1 MKRNFTKILA
11 AFALLVG
18 LTIPMGVWGQTW
30 TRVTSADDLLA
41 GGTFILGY
49 EASAN
54 SGVIVPMQ
62 NEGTATLSAAGYMHS
77 GTTQG
82 SSTNGTLNMS
92 NVTSTSLY
100 EVTIVASTTVSGA
113 ICIKIGDSFL
123 GNTNTKNNCKL
134 FASESTTTAFTPIVK
149 TNNTFELKIAANET
163 YFDLQYN
170 SGSPRFAVYGGTQKH
185 PVIYKKEAGS
195 TTTCA
200 TPTFSPAA
208 GTYTEAQSVSISCAT
223 EGATIYYTT
232 NGDEPTTNST
242 IYTAAIIVSTNTT
255 IKAMATAQGYD
266 NSAVATAAYTIVNI
280 EHAGTE
286 ADPYTVADARAAIDA
301 NAGTQGVYATGIV
314 SAIPTAWNGQYN
326 NITFNFVDNEGDTD
340 FLQAYRCVSTDNAD
354 ASTVAVG
361 DVVVVFG
368 DLTKYGST
376 YEFNSGCQLV
386 SLTHP
391 TVAVEAPTF
400 SPAAGIYDEAQ
411 DVTLSCATDG
421 ATIYYTTDGSEPTTA
436 STLYSTAINVA
447 TTTTIKAIAVKG
459 EDSSA
464 VAAATYTIV
473 PVANISSIS
482 EVGTEYTVRG
492 TVVAINSRGFIMGD
506 GTGYVYYYKNDA
518 VSQSVGDKVKVL
530 GTTGSYGHII
540 QFTNSATV
548 TEATTSNYNNTPA
561 AILITEV
568 PDYTE
573 GYYLSTYFEF
583 EGELTTTSGNYL
595 IALGESHIQ
604 ISYPTQAQ
612 KDALNALSE
621 KNVHVKGYF
630 SGINSSNKFTVMLE
644 SVEEVASTEPFI
656 TFDPD
661 EFDLAAEMQTIQIP
675 FTYENIVVTGYQSFT
690 VHHYNAEGEEIQP
703 DPEAPWYI
711 VGVTGNNDEGY
722 MLTVFVSANE
732 GEARSAYV
740 KVTALDA
747 ASNTVPSNLVTIN
760 QEAYVAPT
768 YAELPFAFNGGKD
781 DIDGT
786 DGLSQEGLGSDYG
799 TENAKLRF
807 DDTGDWL
814 LLQFNERPG
823 TLTFDIKGNN
833 FSGGTFKVQT
843 SEDGTNYSDLATY
856 TSDNMT
862 PTVTS
867 VEFTDL
873 GENVRYI
880 KWIYTNK
887 VSGNVALGNITLAKY
902 IAPQAYTL
910 TIGEPEHITL
920 TATYG
925 DEVLDNGDVASV
937 FSGTEITLA
946 VTVAE
951 GYMLQNLTIDG
962 EESVTVTETS
972 TLGVYT
978 FEMPAFDVTI
988 NATAAEVV
996 PVTTA
1001 KYVKV
1006 TSTTDLTTGQYLI
1019 VYEDGPV
1026 AFDGSLETLDAA
1038 SNTIEVTINDNE
1050 IGIDNITIASEF
1062 TIDVT
1067 TGTIK
1072 SASGYY
1078 IGRTGDS
1085 NGMNTSATEAYT
1097 NTITIDENGNAD
1109 VVASGGAYLRYNAT
1123 SGQDR
1128 FRYFKSSTYTGQK
1141 AIQLYKKEEATP
1153 AGPTITVNGYGDTN
1167 GGYVLLAW
1175 PESTSPT
1182 AINGMISDN
1191 LGAQVTPETPGTYD
1205 LYSYDESQE
1214 MEWLNYRTNNF
1225 ELVPGKGY
1233 LYASKAGVTLTYEG
1247 EDNPDFDDVDDLPY
1261 TENDLVKSIYLAG
1274 NSKTNEQTFYVYNG
1288 ELAKQSFN
1296 YLTMNEDGNGF
1307 ISGQA
1312 TSYTAP
1318 AMTGFFVQAPGANM
1332 TLSTTDVNA
1341 KANVSLLNIN
1351 VLRDRGSVID
1361 NAIVSFSN
1369 GSMMEKFYLMNNTT
1383 RVYIPQGNRELA
1395 IANSAAE
1402 AEMPVSFRASE
1413 NGTYTIA
1420 VEAENV
1426 DMNYLHL
1433 IDNMTG
1439 ADVDL
1444 LATPNYTFEARTNDY
1459 TSRFR
1464 LVFSANGIDE
1474 QTAETFA
1481 FFNGSSW
1488 TVSNTGDATLQ
1499 VVDITGRIISSE
1511 TITGNATVSLN
1522 QPAGIYMLRLVNGND
1537 VKVQKV
1543 VVR

>member
-18 LTIPMGVWGQTW
+18 LTIPMGMWGQTRVEESLVALTFPDDNSSNNGLTQNQYLSTW
-30 TRVTSADDLLA
+30 TAMIDDYSWSISNFNNNNWGGGWTYIKCGRKNNASVANITTSDAYPEAVTKVSITIDAITTSKVNSITLFISSDGSSWTSAGNYNKSTGVQTVTLA
-41 GGTFILGY
+41 NPTADQFYKI
-49 EASAN
+49 EFDCQ
-54 SGVIVPMQ
+54 SGSSNGLVTVSKVEYFYDNP
-62 NEGTATLSAAGYMHS
+62 S
-77 GTTQG
+77 GTLT
-82 SSTNGTLNMS
+82 
-92 NVTSTSLY
+92 
-100 EVTIVASTTVSGA
+100 
-113 ICIKIGDSFL
+113 C
-123 GNTNTKNNCKL
+123 
-134 FASESTTTAFTPIVK
+134 
-149 TNNTFELKIAANET
+149 
-163 YFDLQYN
+163 
-170 SGSPRFAVYGGTQKH
+170 
-185 PVIYKKEAGS
+185 EA
-195 TTTCA
+195 
-200 TPTFSPAA
+200 PTFNPAA
-208 GTYTEAQSVSISCAT
+208 GTYTEAQTVTISCAT

-232 NGDEPTTNST
+232 NGDEPTTSST
-242 IYTAAIIVSTNTT
+242 VYAAPISVSSNMT
-255 IKAMATAQGYD
+255 IKAMAAAQGYD

-280 EHAGTE
+280 QHAGTE
-286 ADPYTVADARAAIDA
+286 ADPYTVADARTAIDA

-464 VAAATYTIV
+464 VATATYTIV

-482 EVGTEYTVRG
+482 EVGTDYTVRG

-595 IALGESHIQ
+595 IALGESQIQ

-644 SVEEVASTEPFI
+644 SVEEVASTEPSITVTPVTVSFAATGTNGVQIETLAI
-656 TFDPD
+656 TF
-661 EFDLAAEMQTIQIP
+661 
-675 FTYENIVVTGYQSFT
+675 ENIEIANYQSFT
-690 VHHYNAEGEEIQP
+690 VQFYDNEGNETTTP
-703 DPEAPWYI
+703 TDWPV
-711 VGVTGNNDEGY
+711 VGVTGSNDEGY
-722 MLTVFVSANE
+722 SVRCVSNDNTGGARTAYFKIYAYDANNN
-732 GEARSAYV
+732 
-740 KVTALDA
+740 KVYSD
-747 ASNTVPSNLVTIN
+747 LVTVN
-760 QEAYVAPT
+760 QAAYVAPT
-768 YAELPFAFNGGKD
+768 VATLPFEYDGNGQGELPAGFTVDGLGTYSSSPKMQFNG
-781 DIDGT
+781 
-786 DGLSQEGLGSDYG
+786 
-799 TENAKLRF
+799 
-807 DDTGDWL
+807 TGDWAIL
-814 LLQFNERPG
+814 HFDERPG
-823 TLTFDIKGNN
+823 TLTFDIKGNS

-856 TSDNMT
+856 TSDNM
-862 PTVTS
+862 PTS
-867 VEFTDL
+867 VQSEEFNNL

-880 KWIYTNK
+880 KWIYTQK
-887 VSGNVALGNITLAKY
+887 SSGNVALGNIALAKY

-951 GYMLQNLTIDG
+951 GYMLQNLTVDG

-1006 TSTTDLTTGQYLI
+1006 TSTTDLTSGQYLI
-1019 VYEDGPV
+1019 VYEDGSV
-1026 AFDGSLETLDAA
+1026 AFDGSLDELDVAD
-1038 SNTIEVTINDNE
+1038 NIIEVTIQDDE
-1050 IGIDNITIASEF
+1050 INATTAAEF
-1062 TIDVT
+1062 TIDMT
-1067 TGTIK
+1067 AGTIK

-1078 IGRTGDS
+1078 IGQTTDA
-1085 NGMNTSATEAYT
+1085 NGMKTSEADAYT
-1097 NTITIDENGNAD
+1097 NTISIDEDGNAV
-1109 VVASGGAYLRYNAT
+1109 VVASGGAYLRYNSDSNAK
-1123 SGQDR
+1123 R
-1128 FRYFKSSTYTGQK
+1128 FRYYKSSTYTGQK
-1141 AIQLYKKEEATP
+1141 AIQLYKKEDATP

-1182 AINGMISDN
+1182 AINGMISDD
-1191 LGAQVTPETPGTYD
+1191 LGTQVTPENPGTYD
-1205 LYSYDESQE
+1205 LYSYDESQA
-1214 MEWLNYRTNNF
+1214 MEWRNYRTNSF

-1247 EDNPDFDDVDDLPY
+1247 EASPVFADVNLPY
-1261 TENDLVKSIYLAG
+1261 TENKIVKSIYLAG
-1274 NSKTNEQTFYVYNG
+1274 NSQTNEQTFYVYND

-1307 ISGQA
+1307 ISAQA

-1351 VLRDRGSVID
+1351 VLRNRGSVID

-1369 GSMMEKFYLMNNTT
+1369 GSMMDKFYLMNNTT
-1383 RVYIPQGNRELA
+1383 RVYIPQGNREMA
-1395 IANSAAE
+1395 IANSAAQG
-1402 AEMPVSFRASE
+1402 EMPVSFRASE

-1481 FFNGSSW
+1481 FFNGTSW

-1511 TITGNATVSLN
+1511 TINGNATVSLN